1 MAEDSGEKSIDP
13 SPHRRQQA
21 RDEGQVARSQD
32 LSSAGLLL
40 GGLAILIFT
49 GGALLE
55 YLVGFLSSYLGG
67 KPWMDAINSG
77 TPTDVDLVT
86 TQWNVLTS
94 GLAKVLL
101 PVLGLV
107 TLLAI
112 GLNLVQTGFL
122 FLPGKLMPDA
132 SRINPLTGLG
142 RMVSLSSAMRLA
154 FGIFKIG
161 VIAAVTFVSVYDR
174 RHELIGLAGLDLP
187 QIAIFA
193 WEACFWT
200 SVKIGIAL
208 MILAVVDYGYQRW
221 KYEQDLKMTPQE
233 MREEMRNLQGDPQ
246 VTARRRTMQRQ
257 MAAGWLATA
266 IPKADVVIATAAD
279 LMVALRYDAN
289 RMTAPTVVAKG
300 TGEIAARIRSLAQ
313 EHNVPIVEKQLLAQA
328 LFKKVDMNQPIPDP
342 LYAELAEVLAYVYQ
356 LKSQTVAA

>member
-1 MAEDSGEKSIDP
+1 MAEDSGDKSIDP
-13 SPHRRQQA
+13 TPHRRQQA
-21 RDEGQVARSQD
+21 RAAGQVARSQD

-40 GGLAILIFT
+40 GGLVILIFT

-55 YLVGFLSSYLGG
+55 FLVGFLSSYLGG

-86 TQWNVLTS
+86 TQWNVLIR

-112 GLNLVQTGFL
+112 GLNLIQTGIL

-132 SRINPLTGLG
+132 SRINPLAGLG

-154 FGIFKIG
+154 FGVFKIG
-161 VIAAVTFVSVYDR
+161 IVGTVAFASIYDR
-174 RHELIGLAGLDLP
+174 RHELIGLAGFDLP
-187 QIAIFA
+187 QIARFA
-193 WEACFWT
+193 WEVCMWT
-200 SVKIGIAL
+200 SVKIGVAL
-208 MILAVVDYGYQRW
+208 GILAVVDYGYQRW
-221 KYEQDLKMTPQE
+221 KHEQDLKMTPQE

-257 MAAGWLATA
+257 MAAGWLDSA
-266 IPKADVVIATAAD
+266 IPKADVIIATSAD
-279 LMVALRYDAN
+279 LTVALRYDIA
-289 RMTAPTVVAKG
+289 RMSAPVVVAKG
-300 TGEIAARIRSLAQ
+300 NGEIARRIRSLAA
-313 EHNVPIVEKQLLAQA
+313 EHRVPIVERKQLAQS
-328 LFKKVDMNQPIPDP
+328 LFKTVDVNQPIPDG
-342 LYAELAEVLAYVYQ
+342 LYTELAEVLAYVYQ
-356 LKSQTVAA
+356 LKNGTVAA